1 MRAAF
6 VLIFLV
12 AACSD
17 GEAEM
22 LADMSLSER
31 ASYEAIKTF
40 NKCMQPHIDLAKRG
54 PALSDR
60 QIDEFEQ
67 KCPMELERVAQAM
80 AKRPLS
86 SFRGSISNDE
96 WISDFDGRL
105 AYYRR
110 SFAGSF
116 NCELRPGGCP
126 VL

>member
-1 MRAAF
+1 VRAAF
-6 VLIFLV
+6 ALIFLV

-31 ASYEAIKTF
+31 TSYEAIKTF
-40 NKCMQPHIDLAKRG
+40 NNCMQPHIALAKRG

-60 QIDEFEQ
+60 QIDEFGQ
-67 KCPMELERVAQAM
+67 KCPVELEQVAQSM

-86 SFRGSISNDE
+86 SFHGSISNDE
-96 WISDFDGRL
+96 WIPDFDERL
-105 AYYRR
+105 AHYRK

-116 NCELRPGGCP
+116 SCELRPGGCP

>member
-6 VLIFLV
+6 ALIFLV

-22 LADMSLSER
+22 MADMSPSER
-31 ASYEAIKTF
+31 TSYEAIKTF

-54 PALSDR
+54 PTLSNR
-60 QIDEFEQ
+60 QIDEFGQ
-67 KCPMELERVAQAM
+67 KCSMELERVAQSM

-86 SFRGSISNDE
+86 SFDGSISNDE
-96 WISDFDGRL
+96 WIPDFDGRL
-105 AYYRR
+105 AHDRK

-116 NCELRPGGCP
+116 SCELRPGGCP